1 MIIMS
6 SPFDEWFGRRRSN
19 SWFPDVDSMMKE
31 MEKLM
36 QEAVKNMDQ
45 NVPKN
50 LIRERKLDDGSVVRE
65 MGPIV
70 YGYSFKIGE
79 DGKPIVRKFG
89 NLNTFPSSLTGR
101 FSVSDQREPVVD
113 IIKDVD
119 KLKIIAE
126 LPGVTKGDLRITA
139 NETSLTIESLSGERR
154 YNKKIELPN
163 EIEPSSGKSSYK
175 NGILEVT
182 FKLKDSKDQGVS
194 INVE

>member
-1 MIIMS
+1 MS

-139 NETSLTIESLSGERR
+139 NESSLTIESLSGERR

>member
-1 MIIMS
+1 MS

-126 LPGVTKGDLRITA
+126 LPGVTKSDLRITA
-139 NETSLTIESLSGERR
+139 NETLLTLESLSGERR

-182 FKLKDSKDQGVS
+182 FKLKDSKDHGVS

>member
-1 MIIMS
+1 MS

-89 NLNTFPSSLTGR
+89 NLNTYPSSLTGR

-182 FKLKDSKDQGVS
+182 FKLKDSKDHGIS

>member
-1 MIIMS
+1 MS

-126 LPGVTKGDLRITA
+126 LPGVTKSDLRITA
-139 NETSLTIESLSGERR
+139 NETSLTLESLSGERR

-182 FKLKDSKDQGVS
+182 FNLKDSKDHGIC

>member
-1 MIIMS
+1 MS
-6 SPFDEWFGRRRSN
+6 TPFDEWFGRRRAN
-19 SWFPDVDSMMKE
+19 SWFPDVDAMMKE

-45 NVPKN
+45 NLPKN

-65 MGPIV
+65 LGPIV

-79 DGKPIVRKFG
+79 DGKPVVRKFG
-89 NLNTFPSSLTGR
+89 NLNTFPSSLSGR

-126 LPGVTKGDLRITA
+126 LPGVSKADVRITA
-139 NETSLTIESLSGERR
+139 NESSLTIESISPERK
-154 YNKKIELPN
+154 YNKKIELP
-163 EIEPSSGKSSYK
+163 EQIEPASGKSTYK
-175 NGILEVT
+175 NGILEVA
-182 FKLKDSKDQGVS
+182 FKLKDSKDHGVS

>member
-1 MIIMS
+1 MS

-126 LPGVTKGDLRITA
+126 LPGVTKSDLRITA
-139 NETSLTIESLSGERR
+139 NETSLTVESLSGERR

>member
-1 MIIMS
+1 MS

-89 NLNTFPSSLTGR
+89 NLNTYPSSLTGR

-126 LPGVTKGDLRITA
+126 LPGVTKSDLRITA

-154 YNKKIELPN
+154 YNKKIDLPN

-175 NGILEVT
+175 NGILEVS
-182 FKLKDSKDQGVS
+182 FKLKDSKDHGVS

>member
-1 MIIMS
+1 MCMS
-6 SPFDEWFGRRRSN
+6 TPFDEWFGRRRTN
-19 SWFPDVDSMMKE
+19 SWFPDVDAMMKE

-50 LIRERKLDDGSVVRE
+50 LIRERKLDDGSTVRE
-65 MGPIV
+65 LGPIV

-89 NLNTFPSSLTGR
+89 NLNTFPSSLSGR
-101 FSVSDQREPVVD
+101 FAVSDQREPVVD
-113 IIKDVD
+113 VIKDVD
-119 KLKIIAE
+119 KLKVIAE

-139 NETSLTIESLSGERR
+139 NENSLSIESVSGERK
-154 YNKKIELPN
+154 YNKNIELPN
-163 EIEPSSGKSSYK
+163 KIEASSGKSTYK
-175 NGILEVT
+175 NGILEIT
-182 FKLKDSKDQGVS
+182 FKLKDSKDHGVS

>member
-1 MIIMS
+1 MS
-6 SPFDEWFGRRRSN
+6 TPFDEWFGRRRTN
-19 SWFPDVDSMMKE
+19 SWFPDVDAMMKE

-45 NVPKN
+45 NLPKN
-50 LIRERKLDDGSVVRE
+50 LIRERKLDDGSTVRE
-65 MGPIV
+65 LGPIV

-79 DGKPIVRKFG
+79 DGKPVVRKFG
-89 NLNTFPSSLTGR
+89 NLNTYPSSLSGR

-126 LPGVTKGDLRITA
+126 LPGVSKADVRITA
-139 NETSLTIESLSGERR
+139 NESSLTIESISAERK
-154 YNKKIELPN
+154 YNKKIERP
-163 EIEPSSGKSSYK
+163 EPIEPSSGKSTYK
-175 NGILEVT
+175 NGILEVV
-182 FKLKDSKDQGVS
+182 FKLKDSKDHGVS

>member
-1 MIIMS
+1 MS

-182 FKLKDSKDQGVS
+182 FKLKDSKNQGVS

>member
-1 MIIMS
+1 M
-6 SPFDEWFGRRRSN
+6 
-19 SWFPDVDSMMKE
+19 
-31 MEKLM
+31 
-36 QEAVKNMDQ
+36 
-45 NVPKN
+45 
-50 LIRERKLDDGSVVRE
+50 
-65 MGPIV
+65 
-70 YGYSFKIGE
+70 
-79 DGKPIVRKFG
+79 
-89 NLNTFPSSLTGR
+89 
-101 FSVSDQREPVVD
+101 D

-126 LPGVTKGDLRITA
+126 LPGVTKSDLRITA

-182 FKLKDSKDQGVS
+182 FKLKDSKDHGVS

>member
-1 MIIMS
+1 MS

-36 QEAVKNMDQ
+36 HEAVKNMDQ

-139 NETSLTIESLSGERR
+139 NESSLTIESLSGERR

-182 FKLKDSKDQGVS
+182 FKLKDSKDHGVS

>member
-1 MIIMS
+1 MS
-6 SPFDEWFGRRRSN
+6 TPFDEWFGRRRTN
-19 SWFPDVDSMMKE
+19 SWFPDVDAMMKE

-45 NVPKN
+45 NLPKN
-50 LIRERKLDDGSVVRE
+50 LIRQRKLDDGSTVRE
-65 MGPIV
+65 LGPIV

-79 DGKPIVRKFG
+79 DGKPVVRKFG
-89 NLNTFPSSLTGR
+89 NLNTYPSSLSGR

-126 LPGVTKGDLRITA
+126 LPGVSKADVRITA
-139 NETSLTIESLSGERR
+139 NESSLTIESISAERK
-154 YNKKIELPN
+154 YNKKIELP
-163 EIEPSSGKSSYK
+163 EPIEPSSGKSTYK
-175 NGILEVT
+175 NGILEVV
-182 FKLKDSKDQGVS
+182 FKLKDSKDHGVS

>member
-1 MIIMS
+1 MS

-126 LPGVTKGDLRITA
+126 LPGVTKSDLRITA
-139 NETSLTIESLSGERR
+139 NETSLTLESLSGERR

-163 EIEPSSGKSSYK
+163 EIETSSGKSSYK

-182 FKLKDSKDQGVS
+182 FKLKDSKDHGVS

>member
-1 MIIMS
+1 MS

-139 NETSLTIESLSGERR
+139 NETSLTMESLSGERR
-154 YNKKIELPN
+154 YNKKIDLPN

-182 FKLKDSKDQGVS
+182 FKLKDSKDHGVS

>member
-1 MIIMS
+1 MS

-126 LPGVTKGDLRITA
+126 LPGVTKNDLRITA

-154 YNKKIELPN
+154 YSKKIELPN

-175 NGILEVT
+175 NGILEVS
-182 FKLKDSKDQGVS
+182 FKLKDSTDQGVS

>member
-1 MIIMS
+1 MS
-6 SPFDEWFGRRRSN
+6 TPFDEWFGRRRSN

-31 MEKLM
+31 MEKIM

-45 NVPKN
+45 NLPKN

-79 DGKPIVRKFG
+79 DGKPVVRKFG
-89 NLNTFPSSLTGR
+89 NLNTFPSSLSGR
-101 FSVSDQREPVVD
+101 FSVSEQREPVVD

-119 KLKIIAE
+119 KLKVIAE
-126 LPGVTKGDLRITA
+126 LPGVSKGDLRITA
-139 NETSLTIESLSGERR
+139 NETSLTIESVSGERK
-154 YNKKIELPN
+154 YNKKIELPDK
-163 EIEPSSGKSSYK
+163 IAPSSGKSTYK
-175 NGILEVT
+175 NGILEAT
-182 FKLKDSKDQGVS
+182 FKLRDSKDHGVL

>member
-1 MIIMS
+1 MS
-6 SPFDEWFGRRRSN
+6 TPFDEWFGRRRTN

-45 NVPKN
+45 NLPKN

-79 DGKPIVRKFG
+79 DGKPVVRKFG
-89 NLNTFPSSLTGR
+89 NLNTFPSSLSGR
-101 FSVSDQREPVVD
+101 FSVTEQREPVVD

-119 KLKIIAE
+119 KMKVIAE
-126 LPGVTKGDLRITA
+126 LPGVSKGDLRITA
-139 NETSLTIESLSGERR
+139 NETSLTIESVSGERK
-154 YNKKIELPN
+154 YNKKIELPDK
-163 EIEPSSGKSSYK
+163 IAPSSGKSTYK
-175 NGILEVT
+175 NGILEAT
-182 FKLKDSKDQGVS
+182 FKLRDSKDHGVS

>member
-1 MIIMS
+1 MS
-6 SPFDEWFGRRRSN
+6 IPFDEWFGRRRTN

-45 NVPKN
+45 NLPKN

-79 DGKPIVRKFG
+79 DGKPVVRKFG
-89 NLNTFPSSLTGR
+89 NLNTFPSSLTSR
-101 FSVSDQREPVVD
+101 FSVTEQREPVVD

-119 KLKIIAE
+119 KMKVIAE
-126 LPGVTKGDLRITA
+126 LPGVSKGDLRITA
-139 NETSLTIESLSGERR
+139 NETSLTIESVSGERK
-154 YNKKIELPN
+154 YNKKIELPDK
-163 EIEPSSGKSSYK
+163 IGPSSGKSTYK

-182 FKLKDSKDQGVS
+182 FKLKDSKDHGVS

>member
-1 MIIMS
+1 MS
-6 SPFDEWFGRRRSN
+6 TPFDEWFGRRRAN
-19 SWFPDVDSMMKE
+19 SWFPDVDAMMKE

-45 NVPKN
+45 NLPKN
-50 LIRERKLDDGSVVRE
+50 LIRERKLDDGSTVRE
-65 MGPIV
+65 LGPIV

-79 DGKPIVRKFG
+79 DGKPVVRKFG
-89 NLNTFPSSLTGR
+89 NLNTYPSSLSGR

-126 LPGVTKGDLRITA
+126 LPGVSKADVRITA
-139 NETSLTIESLSGERR
+139 NESSLTIESISAERK
-154 YNKKIELPN
+154 YNKKIELP
-163 EIEPSSGKSSYK
+163 EPIEPSSGKSTYK
-175 NGILEVT
+175 NGILEVA
-182 FKLKDSKDQGVS
+182 FKLKDSKDHGVS

>member
-1 MIIMS
+1 MS

-89 NLNTFPSSLTGR
+89 NLNTFTSSLTGR

-126 LPGVTKGDLRITA
+126 LPGVTKSDLRITA
-139 NETSLTIESLSGERR
+139 NETSLTVESLSGERR

-182 FKLKDSKDQGVS
+182 FKLKDSKDHGVS

>member
-1 MIIMS
+1 MS

-126 LPGVTKGDLRITA
+126 LPGVTKSDLRITA

-182 FKLKDSKDQGVS
+182 FKLKDSKNQGVS

>member
-1 MIIMS
+1 
-6 SPFDEWFGRRRSN
+6 
-19 SWFPDVDSMMKE
+19 MMKE

-126 LPGVTKGDLRITA
+126 LPGVTKSDLRITA
-139 NETSLTIESLSGERR
+139 NETSLTMESLSGERR
-154 YNKKIELPN
+154 YNKKIELPS

-182 FKLKDSKDQGVS
+182 FKLKDSKDHGVS

>member
-1 MIIMS
+1 MS
-6 SPFDEWFGRRRSN
+6 TPFDEWFGRRRAN
-19 SWFPDVDSMMKE
+19 SWFPDVDAMMKE

-45 NVPKN
+45 NLPKN
-50 LIRERKLDDGSVVRE
+50 LIRERKLDDGSTVRE
-65 MGPIV
+65 LGPIV

-79 DGKPIVRKFG
+79 DGKPVVRKFG
-89 NLNTFPSSLTGR
+89 NLNTYPSSLSGR

-126 LPGVTKGDLRITA
+126 LPGVSKADVRITA
-139 NETSLTIESLSGERR
+139 NESTLTIESISAERK
-154 YNKKIELPN
+154 YNKKIELP
-163 EIEPSSGKSSYK
+163 EPIEPSSGKSTYK
-175 NGILEVT
+175 NGILEVV
-182 FKLKDSKDQGVS
+182 FKLKDSKDHGVS

>member
-1 MIIMS
+1 MS

-126 LPGVTKGDLRITA
+126 LPGVTKSDLRITA
-139 NETSLTIESLSGERR
+139 NETSLTVESLSGERR
-154 YNKKIELPN
+154 YNKKIDLPN

-175 NGILEVT
+175 NGILEVS
-182 FKLKDSKDQGVS
+182 FKLKDLKDHGVS

>member
-1 MIIMS
+1 MA

-126 LPGVTKGDLRITA
+126 LPGVTKSDLRITA

-154 YNKKIELPN
+154 YNKKIDLPN

-175 NGILEVT
+175 NGILEVS
-182 FKLKDSKDQGVS
+182 FKLKDSKDHGVS

>member
-1 MIIMS
+1 MS

-89 NLNTFPSSLTGR
+89 NLNTYPSSLTGR

-126 LPGVTKGDLRITA
+126 LPGVTKNDLRITA

-154 YNKKIELPN
+154 YSKKIELPN

-175 NGILEVT
+175 NGILEVS

>member
-1 MIIMS
+1 MS

-182 FKLKDSKDQGVS
+182 FKLKDSKDDGVS

>member
-1 MIIMS
+1 MS

-36 QEAVKNMDQ
+36 QEAVKNLDQ

-139 NETSLTIESLSGERR
+139 NESSLTIESLSGERR

>member
-1 MIIMS
+1 MS

-126 LPGVTKGDLRITA
+126 LPGVTKSDLRITA

-154 YNKKIELPN
+154 YNKKIDLPN

-175 NGILEVT
+175 NGILEVS
-182 FKLKDSKDQGVS
+182 FRLKDSKDHGVS

>member
-1 MIIMS
+1 MS

-126 LPGVTKGDLRITA
+126 LPGVTKSDLRITA

-154 YNKKIELPN
+154 YNQKIELPN

-175 NGILEVT
+175 NGILEVS
-182 FKLKDSKDQGVS
+182 FKLKDSKDHGVS